1 MRKVKPHFRP
11 FLTRP
16 IRWSFILTALIV
28 CAMMFMTM
36 GLSRY
41 KEPLNAVMLVF
52 LAVNMSRFAPRTARE
67 P

>member
-1 MRKVKPHFRP
+1 
-11 FLTRP
+11 
-16 IRWSFILTALIV
+16 
-28 CAMMFMTM
+28 MTM

-52 LAVNMSRFAPRTARE
+52 LAVNMSRSAPRTARE